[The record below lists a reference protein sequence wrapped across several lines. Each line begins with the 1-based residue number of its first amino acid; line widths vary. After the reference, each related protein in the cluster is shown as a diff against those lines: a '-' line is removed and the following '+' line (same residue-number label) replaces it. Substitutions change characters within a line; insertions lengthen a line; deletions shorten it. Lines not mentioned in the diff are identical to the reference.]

1 MLTLWT
7 QNTNKQTKHQIQKTK
22 QTKPQLTI
30 SDLFLKFVLVIEDLF
45 PNGWE

>member
-1 MLTLWT
+1 MKP
-7 QNTNKQTKHQIQKTK
+7 QIKKKTNKKNNN

-30 SDLFLKFVLVIEDLF
+30 SDFFLKFVLVIEDLF